1 MSTLESDN
9 NATDESAEQIE
20 KQKRQLL
27 MGRARMMGIS
37 FSNNI
42 GTEKLAQLVAD
53 KMEGKTEETQPEPS
67 LSGSELNPLEGDS
80 AGNKPAKAKSLRKQ
94 IYDEQMKLVRIR
106 VTCLDPK
113 KKDLPGEVFTV
124 ANEYLGT
131 VRKFVPFGE
140 QTDEGY
146 HVPYCIF
153 KMMQAR
159 EFLNIRTIKDKRT
172 GTNRI
177 ETKYV
182 REFALEILP
191 PLTDA
196 ELQDLKVAQ
205 LAAGM

>member
-9 NATDESAEQIE
+9 NATDETNEQQME
-20 KQKRQLL
+20 KQRRQLL
-27 MGRARMMGIS
+27 MGRARMMGIQ

-42 GTEKLAQLVAD
+42 GTDKLAKLVED
-53 KMEGKTEETQPEPS
+53 KMEGRSEEPEPS
-67 LSGSELNPLEGDS
+67 SPGSELNPLVGDKVG
-80 AGNKPAKAKSLRKQ
+80 AKPAKAKSLRKQ

-146 HVPYCIF
+146 HVPYCIY